1 MVVSLCSRI
10 LFGPWI
16 LSANSLAL
24 QTKRSAI
31 RLSVGAALA
40 TIVLK
45 FAAYFFTDSV
55 GLLSDAMES
64 MVNLVGA
71 VVALIAL
78 TIAARPAD
86 REHHYG
92 HTKIEYFSSGL
103 EGGLILFA
111 AVAVMWAAIERLLN
125 PVPLEQLNLGL
136 IVSLAATAI
145 NYFVARRLLRVGGA
159 EDSIVLEAD
168 GKHLMTDVVTSL
180 GVLAG
185 LVLVM
190 LTDWLWLDPVIA
202 IGVAINII
210 FEGSRIVRRSMD
222 GLIDRSLTEEEE
234 SKIISAIDTT
244 IKSVSLDVKYHG
256 IRTRKSGS
264 ARFMEMHLLT
274 PGSWSVTQAHDIA
287 EEIERAIK
295 NEFREIQT
303 SIHIEPIEDPRAYN
317 DSWDNG

>member
-1 MVVSLCSRI
+1 M
-10 LFGPWI
+10 
-16 LSANSLAL
+16 SANSLAL

>member
-1 MVVSLCSRI
+1 
-10 LFGPWI
+10 

>member
-1 MVVSLCSRI
+1 M
-10 LFGPWI
+10 
-16 LSANSLAL
+16 SANTLTL
-24 QTKRSAI
+24 TTKRSAI

-45 FAAYFFTDSV
+45 FVAWYFTDSV

-78 TIAARPAD
+78 TVAARPAD

-103 EGGLILFA
+103 EGGLILVA
-111 AVAVMWAAIERLLN
+111 AVAVVWAAIERLLA
-125 PVPLEQLNLGL
+125 PVPLEKLNIGL
-136 IVSLAATAI
+136 MVSLAATAI
-145 NYFVARRLLRVGGA
+145 NYFVARRLLRVA
-159 EDSIVLEAD
+159 KSEDSIVLEAD

-180 GVLAG
+180 GVVGG

-190 LTDWLWLDPVIA
+190 FTDWLWLDPVIA
-202 IGVAINII
+202 IGVAINIV
-210 FEGSRIVRRSMD
+210 FEGGRIVRRSMD
-222 GLIDRSLTEEEE
+222 GLIDRSLTDDEQAT
-234 SKIISAIDTT
+234 IIKAIDDS
-244 IKSVSLDVKYHG
+244 IRDVGSDVKYHG
-256 IRTRKSGS
+256 IRTRKSGT

-274 PGSWSVTQAHDIA
+274 PGEWSVTKAHDLS
-287 EEIERAIK
+287 EEIERSIK
-295 NEFREIQT
+295 AEFREIQT
-303 SIHIEPIEDPRAYN
+303 SIHIEPVEDPRAYN